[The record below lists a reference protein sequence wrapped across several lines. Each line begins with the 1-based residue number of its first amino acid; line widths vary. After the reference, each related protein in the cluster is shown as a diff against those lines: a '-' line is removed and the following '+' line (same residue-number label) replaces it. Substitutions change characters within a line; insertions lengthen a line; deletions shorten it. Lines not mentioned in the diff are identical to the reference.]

1 MTFPAGGC
9 FQQKTNLQH
18 KKKNF
23 TWQEEVFGPV
33 LVVKTFSTEEQ
44 VFMYLFYH
52 TEYVPNV
59 TVVKTL
65 STEEEVFVSSFF
77 YISRNSPPKSRHYIV
92 YSTVTLFSS
101 LYMVKVTIYI

>member
-77 YISRNSPPKSRHYIV
+77 YISRNSPK
-92 YSTVTLFSS
+92 
-101 LYMVKVTIYI
+101 KKK